1 MDDKLSTASKDV
13 LVYMVKLAQK
23 AGMKGE
29 QGDWKEFL
37 KFFDKQFGSSMSDP
51 SKRDPDVLRSFI
63 LTFKKKEDINY
74 FARLMKSLTNR
85 EKVKQVLKC
94 QETESPEQLYFC
106 LLLENRMWSV
116 ETDVFK
122 YHSPLV
128 VLKMLPPCDSLQRL
142 VHLTLEHPHYPLA
155 YSFPSHEEEWF
166 VTKFGKKAKG
176 KPSNTLLAVD
186 CEMVLCEDG
195 TEALV
200 KICMVDRDLQIKLH
214 EFVNP
219 DKPVADYRTEIT
231 GVSAKDLEGV
241 TFSVKD
247 IQKSMRKLL
256 SRGEILVGHSLS
268 NDLKAMKVDHAI
280 VIDTSF
286 IFNYGGESTRRRPSL
301 NDLCKARLCLTV
313 LGYELRKKGASHN
326 CVDDACAA
334 MKLVLA
340 KIENGIDDVVPVAQ
354 PDVPEVEKAKL
365 LVHRI
370 PHDLASEELK
380 QVISGDFTIEI
391 QASKNGQKKNYSAFA
406 IFESPR
412 EALDAYED
420 VQGEENKDSF
430 GRPQKLVSV
439 QLKSGLTSAIYVRK
453 MTTDN
458 SPSQVSAKRSSETET
473 SGDEP
478 KRLKTDQS
486 DEVFEGSTCV
496 DHELEIK
503 RLKKLVEQRDEEISS
518 LQKIVAALTRK
529 QGL

>member
-1 MDDKLSTASKDV
+1 MEDKLSTASKDV
-13 LVYMVKLAQK
+13 LVHIVKLAQK

-29 QGDWKEFL
+29 HGDWKEFL
-37 KFFDKQFGSSMSDP
+37 KFFDKKFGSSMSDP
-51 SKRDPDVLRSFI
+51 SKRTADDLRAFVLSF
-63 LTFKKKEDINY
+63 KEKEDINY
-74 FARLMKSLTNR
+74 FARLMKSHTNR
-85 EKVKQVLKC
+85 EKVKQLLKG
-94 QETESPEQLYFC
+94 QDTESPE
-106 LLLENRMWSV
+106 
-116 ETDVFK
+116 
-122 YHSPLV
+122 
-128 VLKMLPPCDSLQRL
+128 QRL
-142 VHLTLEHPHYPLA
+142 VHLTLEHPHYSLS

-176 KPSNTLLAVD
+176 KTSNTLLAVD

-219 DKPVADYRTEIT
+219 GKPVADYRTHIT

-241 TFSVKD
+241 TFSIKD

-286 IFNYGGESTRRRPSL
+286 IFKYGDESTRRRPSL
-301 NDLCKARLCLTV
+301 NDLCKTV

-340 KIENGIDDVVPVAQ
+340 KIENGNDDVIPVAQ

-370 PHDLASEELK
+370 PNDLASEELK
-380 QVISGDFTIEI
+380 QVICGDFTIEI
-391 QASKNGQKKNYSAFA
+391 QASKNGKGKNYSAFA
-406 IFESPR
+406 IFENPQ
-412 EALDAYED
+412 EALNAYENL
-420 VQGEENKDSF
+420 QGEENKDSY

-453 MTTDN
+453 MTLDN
-458 SPSQVSAKRSSETET
+458 SPSQVSAKRSSQTET
-473 SGDEP
+473 SGGEL
-478 KRLKTDQS
+478 KRLKTDHS
-486 DEVFEGSTCV
+486 EEVLEGSSCV

-503 RLKKLVEQRDEEISS
+503 RLKKLVEERDEEISRQQNI
-518 LQKIVAALTRK
+518 LTALTRK